1 MRVLRLTL
9 LAASIAGTCVAVAAP
24 PQTGALQAVSPWTPA
39 IESLPELQTQA
50 GLLLMRSGAFDP
62 TIERLDFSGVQGGDR
77 ADGRYGIVQF
87 NPGQEAEVRRLIAA
101 NGAEIVGFIP
111 NHAYQVRWTD
121 AARVAL
127 ATQSGVRW
135 AGAYQ
140 AGFKIAPDLLDGSV
154 LDANAPSGVVELEIH
169 GFRGERSDLI
179 AGAMGKLGQ
188 GVELGPQA
196 GAMDLPSVRVRV
208 PAALLEQAV
217 ATAAALDGVVWI
229 EQYLPPRLMNRDSV
243 GPIQN
248 NSPSCTGAGPSCAT
262 LDLAFAPIWNQGLL
276 GTGQIVSVSDS
287 GLDRNE
293 EWFSAIDFGDGV
305 NQVLTNADNP
315 APVPPAI
322 GDVYPDRKVFG
333 YWVQPGAT
341 AYDNTTTCPGGF
353 PTGFHGTHVVG
364 TVLGDA
370 APFSTPIVPNYTTGD
385 GMAPNAQ
392 VLFQDIGNDTSG
404 CLSITDFGGTLEQA
418 YAGGAGIHSGSWG
431 NGSAG
436 AYGGNDQRGDA
447 VTWMTE
453 NLLVNIAAGNDG
465 PGANTTGSPGNG
477 KNIMTVGGTNHG
489 FATTM
494 YGSSSRGPTDD
505 GRRKPD
511 ILAPAVGIVS
521 ASGDTG
527 NGGTVEPPLT
537 KGLTGTSM
545 ATPTVSGGAALLR
558 QYFMDGFYPLGY
570 RTDYEALEPTGALMK
585 AAIINGAAPF
595 TATWPDST
603 AGWGRMWLANSVY
616 FDGDARRH
624 RHWMRSNDAGLETGD
639 IDSFEMELA
648 AGEELRATLAWYDP
662 DGALGSGVT
671 LVNNLDL
678 EMTAPGGTTYL
689 GNVYTAGASSA
700 GGTADTLNT
709 VEQVR
714 VLAPV
719 AGTYTFRVKATAI
732 PGNGRPG
739 SHRQGYAL
747 IVGGRIAQPEG
758 VLFVDNFEIDPR
770 VSAPQTLTLADNGD
784 DGVDI
789 EASPVAKADSYQL
802 YRAEGTCAAVP
813 TTQFRFV
820 GEDLDEVV
828 TDNRSQGGYT
838 YAYRMRSVRDGI
850 EGRLSTACVE
860 VVSADA
866 CSLTPEFADS
876 SILADMQNAN
886 CAVNLTWDAG
896 NSNCPAAPLS
906 YRVYRDT
913 SPLFTSPQLL
923 DTVTGTNYSDNG
935 VANGTPYY
943 YRVDAV
949 DDEGNLLVGTRVV
962 NATPIGEGTAGG
974 PGVYLDD
981 IDDNSYMAMQSPWS
995 ISNLLPGL
1003 GSFSYRSASG
1013 SVYPPL
1019 TCADI
1024 ATLPLTLAAGSP
1036 QLQYQARWQIEAEWD
1051 GVVAEISTD
1060 DGASWT
1066 PITPVGGYP
1075 SDFSQTQNPPINA
1088 CAYPASQG
1096 AFGGTSA
1103 GFATGVYQ
1111 AVSHDLSAYAGQDV
1125 IVRWR
1130 LSTDP
1135 GSEEGGF
1142 FLDNVRINAQL
1153 PAACIATP

>member
-1 MRVLRLTL
+1 MRVLRPTL
-9 LAASIAGTCVAVAAP
+9 LAVSIAGACFAVAAATDDAGLQRVP
-24 PQTGALQAVSPWTPA
+24 PTAPA
-39 IESLPELQTQA
+39 IDRLPELQAQS

-62 TIERLDFSGVQGGDR
+62 TQERLDFSAIQGGDHT
-77 ADGRYGIVQF
+77 DGRYGIVQF

-101 NGAEIVGFIP
+101 NGAEVVGFIP

-121 AARVAL
+121 ATRIAL
-127 ATQSGVRW
+127 ATQPGVRW
-135 AGAYQ
+135 VGAYQ
-140 AGFKIAPDLLDGSV
+140 SGFKIAPDLMDGSV
-154 LDANAPSGVVELEIH
+154 RAAHAPSGFVELEIH

-179 AGAMGKLGQ
+179 AGAVGKLGA

-196 GAMDLPSVRVRV
+196 GTLDLPSVRIRV
-208 PAALLEQAV
+208 PAAMLEQTVAAV
-217 ATAAALDGVVWI
+217 AAIDGVVWI
-229 EQYLPPRLMNRDSV
+229 EHYLPPMLMNRDSV

-248 NSPSCTGAGPSCAT
+248 NSPSCAGAGPSCTT
-262 LDLAFAPIWNQGLL
+262 LDLAYAPIWNQGLL
-276 GTGQIVSVSDS
+276 GTGQIVAVSDS

-293 EWFSAIDFGDGV
+293 EWFTALDLGSGV
-305 NQVLTNADNP
+305 NQVLTDADNP
-315 APVPPAI
+315 APVLPAI
-322 GDVYPDRKVFG
+322 GNIYPDRKVYG

-341 AYDNTTTCPGGF
+341 AYDNTAICPGGF

-370 APFSTPIVPNYTTGD
+370 APFSTPTVPNYTNGD

-404 CLSITDFGGTLEQA
+404 CLSITDFGGTLVQA

-431 NGSAG
+431 NQSAG

-453 NLLVNIAAGNDG
+453 NLLVNIAAGNSG
-465 PGANTTGSPGNG
+465 PGVNTIGSPGNG

-494 YGSSSRGPTDD
+494 YNSSSRGPTDD

-527 NGGTVEPPLT
+527 NGASVEPPLT
-537 KGLTGTSM
+537 KALTGTSM
-545 ATPTVSGGAALLR
+545 ATPTVSGGAALMR

-595 TATWPDST
+595 TANWPDT
-603 AGWGRMWLANSVY
+603 NAGWGRMWLANSLY
-616 FDGDARRH
+616 FVGDARRH

-639 IDSFEMELA
+639 VDTFQMDLA
-648 AGEELRATLAWYDP
+648 EGEELRATLAWYDP

-689 GNVYTAGASSA
+689 GNVYTTGASSP
-700 GGTADTLNT
+700 GGVADTLNT

-714 VLAPV
+714 LLAPV
-719 AGTYTFRVKATAI
+719 AGTYTFRVKATAV

-747 IVGGRIAQPEG
+747 VVGGRVARPEG
-758 VLFVDNFEIDPR
+758 VLFFGNFEMDPR
-770 VSAPQTLTLADNGD
+770 VSPPASLTLADNGD
-784 DGVDI
+784 DGIDI
-789 EASPVAKADSYQL
+789 EAAPVRKAESYQL
-802 YRAEGTCAAVP
+802 YRATGTCAAAP
-813 TTQFRFV
+813 TSQFRFV
-820 GEDLDEVV
+820 GENTDEVV
-828 TDNRSQGGYT
+828 TDTRSQGGFT
-838 YAYRMRSVRDGI
+838 YAYRMRSVADGV

-866 CSLTPEFADS
+866 CSLTPAFNDAS
-876 SILADMQNAN
+876 VVADMQNAN
-886 CAVNLTWDAG
+886 CSVNLTWNAG
-896 NSNCPAAPLS
+896 TSNCPAAPLS
-906 YRVYRDT
+906 YRIYRDT
-913 SPLFTSPQLL
+913 LPLFNAPQLL
-923 DTVTGTNYSDNG
+923 DTVSGTSFSDTG

-949 DDEGNLLVGTRVV
+949 DDEGNLLAGTRTV
-962 NATPIGEGTAGG
+962 NATPIGEGNGGGAGLY
-974 PGVYLDD
+974 VDD

-995 ISNLLPGL
+995 ISNLLPGQ
-1003 GSFSYRSASG
+1003 GTFSYRSATG

-1024 ATLPLTLAAGSP
+1024 ATLPLTLGAGAP
-1036 QLQYQARWQIEAEWD
+1036 QLQYLARWQIEAQWD
-1051 GVVAEISTD
+1051 GVVVEISTNA
-1060 DGASWT
+1060 GNSWT
-1066 PITPVGGYP
+1066 AITPAGGYP

-1088 CAYPASQG
+1088 CGYPASQG
-1096 AFGGTSA
+1096 AFGGTST
-1103 GFATGVYQ
+1103 GYATGVYQ
-1111 AVSHDLSAYAGQDV
+1111 SITHDLSAYAGQNV

-1135 GSEEGGF
+1135 GAEEGGF